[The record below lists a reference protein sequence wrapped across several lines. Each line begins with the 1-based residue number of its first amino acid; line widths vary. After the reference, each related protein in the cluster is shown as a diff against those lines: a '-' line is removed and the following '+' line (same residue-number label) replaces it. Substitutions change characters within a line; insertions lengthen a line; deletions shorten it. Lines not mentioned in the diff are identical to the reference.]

1 MSPKTYKQFDNLRE
15 EKKSLIMDVALLL
28 FANNGFH
35 ATTISNIAKHAGI
48 SKGLIYN
55 YFEGKENLLASII
68 ERSVSEIYKYFDL
81 NRDGYLTEDE
91 FEFFVR
97 KLGKAINEKQ
107 EFWRLI
113 FQVLMQNEVRNQ
125 FLNSF
130 LETESLVRPG
140 KELKNG
146 IFNSNFMKILT
157 EYFIRKTKNG
167 GSDYDPYLEL
177 NMFLLTL
184 KGFAV
189 TYIYMAEDDDA
200 YFDKTIETI
209 IALYK

>member
-1 MSPKTYKQFDNLRE
+1 MSPKTNIQFDNIRE

-35 ATTISNIAKHAGI
+35 ATTIASIAKSAGI

-91 FEFFVR
+91 FEYFIR
-97 KLGKAINEKQ
+97 KLGKALNEKQ

-113 FQVLMQNEVRNQ
+113 FQVLMQSEVRDQ

-140 KELKNG
+140 KEPKNG
-146 IFNSNFMKILT
+146 KFISDFMKILT
-157 EYFIRKTKNG
+157 EYFVRKTKNR
-167 GSDYDPYLEL
+167 GSDYDPYLEF

-189 TYIYMAEDDDA
+189 TYIYMTENDDS

>member
-1 MSPKTYKQFDNLRE
+1 MSPKTYKQFDNIRE

-28 FANNGFH
+28 FANRGFH
-35 ATTISNIAKHAGI
+35 DTTIANIAKHAGI
-48 SKGLIYN
+48 SKGLIYT

-91 FEFFVR
+91 FEFFIR
-97 KLGKAINEKQ
+97 KLGKALNEKQ

-113 FQVLMQNEVRNQ
+113 FQVLLQNEVRDQ

-130 LETESLVRPG
+130 LETESLVRSG

-146 IFNSNFMKILT
+146 IFISNFMKILT
-157 EYFIRKTKNG
+157 EYFVRKTKSRG
-167 GSDYDPYLEL
+167 AEYDPYLEL

-189 TYIYMAEDDDA
+189 TYIYMDEDDDA
-200 YFDKTIETI
+200 YFDKTIERI
-209 IALYK
+209 ITLYK